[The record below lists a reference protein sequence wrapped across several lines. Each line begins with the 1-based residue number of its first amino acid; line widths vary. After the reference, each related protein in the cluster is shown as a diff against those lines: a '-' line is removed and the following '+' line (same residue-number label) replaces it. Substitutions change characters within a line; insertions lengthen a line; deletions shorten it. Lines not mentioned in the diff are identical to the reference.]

1 MKSLVDSGIHQLR
14 QMKAVKMI
22 IIWDVIPCSLVVFCA
37 SIFRVSMLKIEAALS
52 SETLIPICDTS
63 SVTSQRTMVFTVTAV
78 STSSYNKFLFLEYKN
93 WERSVC
99 CPVPKKG
106 GVALLTHCLCGIISS
121 HKLIFLWNR
130 YFIYFNIKWYLILST
145 LEILIFY

>member
-93 WERSVC
+93 
-99 CPVPKKG
+99 
-106 GVALLTHCLCGIISS
+106 
-121 HKLIFLWNR
+121 
-130 YFIYFNIKWYLILST
+130 
-145 LEILIFY
+145 